1 MKLNEEDLRTLTEY
15 EDLESK
21 VKSAALQK
29 VDQEIQRISS
39 ELKSLA
45 QEKVTDATSKQKAA
59 LQKNIINC
67 LSKKKI
73 RSIEKSIY
81 SVKKYL

>member
-45 QEKVTDATSKQKAA
+45 QEK
-59 LQKNIINC
+59 
-67 LSKKKI
+67 
-73 RSIEKSIY
+73 
-81 SVKKYL
+81 

>member
-1 MKLNEEDLRTLTEY
+1 MRTLTEY

-21 VKSAALQK
+21 VKSVALQK

-59 LQKNIINC
+59 LQK
-67 LSKKKI
+67 
-73 RSIEKSIY
+73 
-81 SVKKYL
+81 KYNQLLEQKRKFDQLKNRYIH